1 MSKEIKLLSEKYDEW
16 SRDEAYQ
23 KKYPSKDILIWW
35 WKDKDWMSMIDDF
48 RLGYPQYAVR
58 NSLSYG

>member
-1 MSKEIKLLSEKYDEW
+1 MGKEIKLLSEKYDEW

-35 WKDKDWMSMIDDF
+35 WKDKDC
-48 RLGYPQYAVR
+48 
-58 NSLSYG
+58 